1 LIDTSLILIIEQPIF
16 SPSQTPV
23 TALDA
28 ETVSYAASTRLHP
41 AAKPGRL
48 PIAAYR
54 VLISAAGAMLLAFV
68 ATASFAQPAKPPAS
82 SSAAGA
88 AVKPSAIVAPAKPVI
103 SKPVWAE
110 LTVQQQIALRP
121 LAPGWDTISEAQ
133 KRKWLEISKGYPSL
147 TPEGQT
153 IMHSRMTEWV
163 GLSAQQR
170 AQARLNFA
178 KTKELSK
185 ELTPEEQQAKWQTY
199 QALSVEEKQKLA
211 AKASPKPAGA
221 ATAVKPV
228 APQKLTIITRA
239 QPPLD
244 TPAPSKPASL
254 PAASAI
260 QGGDSA
266 LFGEGMGGSAA
277 NLQKP

>member
-1 LIDTSLILIIEQPIF
+1 MT
-16 SPSQTPV
+16 V
-23 TALDA
+23 LDA
-28 ETVSYAASTRLHP
+28 KTVSSAAPNRFQ
-41 AAKPGRL
+41 AAPKPGRRRV
-48 PIAAYR
+48 AATSA
-54 VLISAAGAMLLAFV
+54 LISAAGGLLLAFSV
-68 ATASFAQPAKPPAS
+68 ASFAQPVKPVTNASAASAAIKPPS
-82 SSAAGA
+82 
-88 AVKPSAIVAPAKPVI
+88 VAIPAKPVV

-163 GLSAQQR
+163 SLSAQQR

-211 AKASPKPAGA
+211 AKASPKTVGA

-228 APQKLTIITRA
+228 APQKLTIITPA
-239 QPPLD
+239 QPPLG
-244 TPAPSKPASL
+244 TQAPPKPAST
-254 PAASAI
+254 PAAAAI

-266 LFGEGMGGSAA
+266 LFGEGMGGTAA

>member
-1 LIDTSLILIIEQPIF
+1 
-16 SPSQTPV
+16 V

-28 ETVSYAASTRLHP
+28 ETVS
-41 AAKPGRL
+41 
-48 PIAAYR
+48 
-54 VLISAAGAMLLAFV
+54 SAAPTRFQTSSRSGGRQVATARLLFSLAAGMLLAFSV
-68 ATASFAQPAKPPAS
+68 GSFAQTAKPAS
-82 SSAAGA
+82 AASAAGKPA
-88 AVKPSAIVAPAKPVI
+88 AVTTSAKPVV

-110 LTVQQQIALRP
+110 LTVQQQTALRP

-147 TPEGQT
+147 TPEGQS

-199 QALSVEEKQKLA
+199 QALSDEEKQKLA
-211 AKASPKPAGA
+211 AKANPKPAGA

-228 APQKLTIITRA
+228 AQQKLAIIPPA
-239 QPPLD
+239 QTPQVTKAPPNSAV
-244 TPAPSKPASL
+244 TPAGA
-254 PAASAI
+254 AI

-266 LFGEGMGGSAA
+266 LFGEGMSGAA
-277 NLQKP
+277 NSLQKR

>member
-1 LIDTSLILIIEQPIF
+1 
-16 SPSQTPV
+16 V

-28 ETVSYAASTRLHP
+28 ETALP
-41 AAKPGRL
+41 AAQLCRPKLNPGGRRLVASGRL
-48 PIAAYR
+48 IF
-54 VLISAAGAMLLAFV
+54 AAGSLLLAFSV
-68 ATASFAQPAKPPAS
+68 TSFAQPAKPIANASAPIRPPALTS
-82 SSAAGA
+82 P
-88 AVKPSAIVAPAKPVI
+88 VKPVT

-121 LAPGWDTISEAQ
+121 LSPGWDTINEAQ

-147 TPEGQT
+147 TPEGQS

-185 ELTPEEQQAKWQTY
+185 ELTPEEKQAKWQTY
-199 QALSVEEKQKLA
+199 QALSAEEKQKLA
-211 AKASPKPAGA
+211 ARASPKPIGA

-228 APQKLTIITRA
+228 SPQKLAVIPPA
-239 QPPLD
+239 QVPRVTKVPPD
-244 TPAPSKPASL
+244 AAVA
-254 PAASAI
+254 PAAPAI

-266 LFGEGMGGSAA
+266 LFGEGMGGVPNS
-277 NLQKP
+277 LQKR

>member
-1 LIDTSLILIIEQPIF
+1 MT
-16 SPSQTPV
+16 V
-23 TALDA
+23 LDA
-28 ETVSYAASTRLHP
+28 KTVSSAAPNRFQ
-41 AAKPGRL
+41 AAPKPGRR
-48 PIAAYR
+48 R
-54 VLISAAGAMLLAFV
+54 VATTSALISAAGGLLLAFSV
-68 ATASFAQPAKPPAS
+68 ASFAQPAKPVANG
-82 SSAAGA
+82 SAASTTIKPP
-88 AVKPSAIVAPAKPVI
+88 AVATPAKPVV

-163 GLSAQQR
+163 SLSAQQR

-199 QALSVEEKQKLA
+199 QALSAEEKQKLA

-228 APQKLTIITRA
+228 APQKLTVI
-239 QPPLD
+239 
-244 TPAPSKPASL
+244 TPAQSPLGTTAPKPAL
-254 PAASAI
+254 IPAAAAT

-266 LFGEGMGGSAA
+266 LFGEGMGGTAT